1 MDLTLDNGLTLR
13 VQPLT
18 PNAFR
23 IRLSRDGGF
32 PEPGLVRYGIVQ
44 GEGDVAHEIA
54 EDGGAV
60 SVATD
65 EASLLVSRRDG
76 AVSLLDAQGN
86 LLVRQSPSPEVGD
99 SGFDLR
105 LALGPDEQL
114 YGHGDETRDRL
125 NKRGHKG
132 LMMVRNVTSYTPIP
146 FLMSTGGW
154 AVFVNSTWF
163 HQFDAGATDLAELRI
178 WADEGELDFV
188 LIAGENLPALL
199 DRYTEIAGRPH
210 LLPLFGYG
218 LTFVC
223 DEREVRARD
232 VLYEGHAFR
241 REEMPCDVLGLEP
254 GWMETRYDFSLDKKW
269 SEERFHFPF
278 WLPGMRAGGFPA
290 ALTNMGFKLSLWLCC
305 DYDLSEYEESLLGT
319 ACGLEARGPSNGDGG
334 QQDAGAP
341 TEDDLFQDP
350 HFQKD
355 RRFFD
360 TQHRAGEGWFE
371 HLKKFV
377 DDGAQCFKMD
387 GANQVLFHPD
397 RQWRNGMTD
406 AEMHN
411 LYPVLLAK
419 QMSRG
424 YGEYTGKRAMI
435 YTACGYAGTQQYA
448 ATWAGDTGGGEKPLV
463 SLLNHGL
470 SGHSNTSC
478 DMQVWN
484 RHGVHFGFLQPWCQI
499 LSWHMYNQ
507 PFFLGRDMEP
517 VFRFYVNWRYR
528 HLPYFYSAAHQAAR
542 TGLPIMRAMPLVA
555 PDDPASPDLIH
566 QYMVGEWFLT
576 CAFTDTIHL
585 PAGRWVDV
593 WTGKTHVGPTDL
605 PCECPPDRGGPL
617 FVKEGAIIPQYPAMQ
632 YVGEVPLDPVT
643 VEVFP
648 GKASSFTMTEDDGI
662 SYAYLDGA
670 VATTEMSCVTKG
682 KQIVV
687 TIGPRHG
694 TYEGMPGERHYEV
707 LVHIPH
713 KPTSV
718 AVNAK
723 AAAKGTWDYDAA
735 AKAVRVRAAEDKRR
749 KKAVVVTIEG

>member
-1 MDLTLDNGLTLR
+1 MDIPLNSGLTLR
-13 VQPLT
+13 VQPVT
-18 PNAFR
+18 ANAFR
-23 IRLSRDGGF
+23 IRLSHDGSF

-44 GEGDVAHEIA
+44 GEGEVACETADEGDVICFAT
-54 EDGGAV
+54 GA
-60 SVATD
+60 
-65 EASLLVSRRDG
+65 ASLAVNRADGTVHLFDKQGKPLV
-76 AVSLLDAQGN
+76 AQAPASAD
-86 LLVRQSPSPEVGD
+86 R
-99 SGFDLR
+99 GFDLR
-105 LALGPDEQL
+105 LSLQPDEQL

-125 NKRGHKG
+125 DKRGHKG

-163 HQFDAGATDLAELRI
+163 HQFDAGATQEDELRL

-188 LIAGENLPALL
+188 LIAGESLPNLL
-199 DRYTEIAGRPH
+199 DQYTQITGRPH
-210 LLPLFGYG
+210 VLPLFGYG

-223 DEREVRARD
+223 DDRGVRARD
-232 VLYEGHAFR
+232 VLYEGHTFR
-241 REEMPCDVLGLEP
+241 KEGIPCDVIGLEP
-254 GWMETRYDFSLDKKW
+254 NWMESLYDYSLDKKW

-278 WLPGMRAGGFPA
+278 WLPGMKAGGFPA
-290 ALTNMGFKLSLWLCC
+290 ALRNMGFKLSLWLCC
-305 DYDLSEYEESLLGT
+305 DYDLTEFEEMQLTGQ
-319 ACGLEARGPSNGDGG
+319 LE
-334 QQDAGAP
+334 AGAP
-341 TEDDLFQDP
+341 TETTDGCRLEAGAPRNDDDLFQDP

-355 RRFFD
+355 RRMFD

-397 RQWRNGMTD
+397 RRWRNGMTD

-424 YGEYTGKRAMI
+424 YGDYTGKRAMI

-484 RHGVHFGFLQPWCQI
+484 PQGVHFGFLQPWCQI
-499 LSWHMYNQ
+499 LSWHQYNQ
-507 PFFLGRDMEP
+507 PFFLGDAMEP
-517 VFRFYVNWRYR
+517 IFKWYAAWRYR

-555 PDDPASPDLIH
+555 PDDPKSPDLIH
-566 QYMVGEWFLT
+566 QYMLGDWFLT
-576 CAFTDTIHL
+576 AAFTDTIHL
-585 PAGRWVDV
+585 PKGRWVDY
-593 WTGKTHVGPTDL
+593 WTGKVHVGPKDL
-605 PCECPPDRGGPL
+605 PCEYPEDRGGPL
-617 FVKEGAIIPQYPAMQ
+617 FVKEGAIIPQYPEMQ
-632 YVGEVPLDPVT
+632 YVGQKPLECVT
-643 VEVFP
+643 IEVFP
-648 GKASSFTMTEDDGI
+648 GKESTFTMIEDDGI

-670 VATTEMSCVTKG
+670 VATTEMSCATKG
-682 KQIVV
+682 KEITV
-687 TIGPRHG
+687 TIGPRQG
-694 TYEGMPGERHYEV
+694 KYEGMSEQRRYEV
-707 LVHIPH
+707 VMHVLK
-713 KPTSV
+713 KPE
-718 AVNAK
+718 AVTVNGK
-723 AAAKGTWDYDAA
+723 AAGKGAWSHDAA
-735 AKAVRVRAAEDKRR
+735 ARTVRVSAAEDKGR
-749 KKAVVVTIEG
+749 KKALTIKLSG

>member
-18 PNAFR
+18 PAAFR
-23 IRLSRDGGF
+23 IRLSRDGSF
-32 PEPGLVRYGIVQ
+32 AEPGLVRYGIVQ
-44 GEGDVAHEIA
+44 GDGDVACETADEGDVVCFAT
-54 EDGGAV
+54 GA
-60 SVATD
+60 
-65 EASLLVSRRDG
+65 ASLAVNRADG
-76 AVSLLDAQGN
+76 TVHLFDAQGTP
-86 LLVRQSPSPEVGD
+86 LVAQAPSSPEC
-99 SGFDLR
+99 GFDIRFGLR
-105 LALGPDEQL
+105 EGEQL

-132 LMMVRNVTSYTPIP
+132 LMMVRNVVSYTPIP
-146 FLMSTGGW
+146 YLMSTGGW
-154 AVFVNSTWF
+154 ALFVNSTWF
-163 HQFDAGATDLAELRI
+163 HQFDAGATDPDELRI

-188 LIAGENLPALL
+188 LIAGASLPDLL
-199 DRYTEIAGRPH
+199 DQYTQITGRPH

-223 DEREVRARD
+223 DERGVRARD
-232 VLYEGHAFR
+232 VLYEAHTFR
-241 REEMPCDVLGLEP
+241 KEEIPCDVLGLEP
-254 GWMETRYDFSLDKKW
+254 MWMESLYDYSLDKKW

-278 WLPGMRAGGFPA
+278 WLPGQKPGGFPA
-290 ALTNMGFKLSLWLCC
+290 ALKHMGFKLSLWLCC
-305 DYDLSEYEESLLGT
+305 DYDLSEFEEMQFGTDMGT
-319 ACGLEARGPSNGDGG
+319 ANGCRLE
-334 QQDAGAP
+334 AGAP
-341 TEDDLFQDP
+341 RNDDDLFQDP

-355 RRFFD
+355 RRLFD

-397 RQWRNGMTD
+397 RLWRNGMTD

-424 YGEYTGKRAMI
+424 YGDYTGKRAMI

-478 DMQVWN
+478 DMQVWH
-484 RHGVHFGFLQPWCQI
+484 REGVHFGFLQPWCQI
-499 LSWHMYNQ
+499 LSWHQYNQ
-507 PFFLGRDMEP
+507 PFFLGQEIEP
-517 VFRFYVNWRYR
+517 IFRFYLNLRYR
-528 HLPYFYSAAHQAAR
+528 LLPYFYTAAHVAAR

-566 QYMVGEWFLT
+566 QYMLGDWFLT
-576 CAFTDTIHL
+576 AAFADTIHL
-585 PAGRWVDV
+585 PKGRWVDY
-593 WTGKTHVGPTDL
+593 WTGKVHVGPKDL
-605 PCECPPDRGGPL
+605 PCEYPEDRGGPL
-617 FVKEGAIIPQYPAMQ
+617 FVKEGAIIPQAPPLQ
-632 YVGEVPLDPVT
+632 YVGARPLDCIT

-648 GKASSFTMTEDDGI
+648 GKQSSFTMIEDDGI

-670 VATTEMSCVTKG
+670 VATTKMSCQTKG
-682 KQIVV
+682 KEVVV
-687 TIGPRHG
+687 TIGPREG
-694 TYEGMPGERHYEV
+694 TYEGMPEQRRYEV
-707 LVHIPH
+707 VAHVPR
-713 KPTSV
+713 KPAEV
-718 AVNAK
+718 KVNGK
-723 AAAKGTWDYDAA
+723 ATTKGMWDYDSA
-735 AKAVRVRAAEDKRR
+735 AKVVRVRAAEG
-749 KKAVVVTIEG
+749 KAQEKATVMTLIS